1 MRRRLHPRC
10 SPSLASDSIA
20 RSSTNCWTL
29 HSSAFQD
36 PARASVLLEQFAYKL
51 VISEVLQQSGGDDV
65 AQALGTEVGSS
76 FSGTLHS
83 NSAVFEFGPLA
94 QGWHAG

>member
-1 MRRRLHPRC
+1 M
-10 SPSLASDSIA
+10 
-20 RSSTNCWTL
+20 
-29 HSSAFQD
+29 
-36 PARASVLLEQFAYKL
+36 LLKRFAYKL

-83 NSAVFEFGPLA
+83 KSAGFELIPLA
-94 QGWHAG
+94 EGWHAG